1 MSFAGTERY
10 VATDDLK
17 VAVNAA
23 IRLERP
29 LLVKG
34 EPGTGKTVLAIE
46 VARALGAPLIEWH
59 VKSTTR
65 AAQGLYEYDAVMRL
79 RDSQLGDARA
89 NDIANYI
96 KRGKLWESFESPQR
110 PVLLIDEIDKADIE
124 FPNDLLLELD
134 RMEFHVY
141 ETGETI
147 KAAQQ
152 LFHGDVGKRIAA
164 VEALGLKPVVVSSL
178 GSSMFGANDPEFG
191 WLDMESTVRDT
202 GVWRVRTA
210 AVVLGGESATA
221 ESLSGTGRDM
231 LLRAAHRNGYE
242 PIVANDLAELKRSV
256 LKTVNDAAP
265 EGLTAVI
272 NVGGSVLGI
281 GTCLDAYGIASGI
294 ITRKIPCDR
303 GVSGLVHDFAAR
315 NVPVLH
321 LLYIK
326 RLALDWGLPY
336 DPVPLPDIGENKRI
350 YGRMPLSP
358 EIQ

>member
-1 MSFAGTERY
+1 MRSPFAPIWTGDAEAARARPYWLIAFACVSIVAWQGMEQLAARWPHPKAEQLRAAARMAKIAQASIANAKERLHLMQ
-10 VATDDLK
+10 ATDVDPNRTGLIGPDWSETTTTIGEVQAKRTATNPDL
-17 VAVNAA
+17 AAA
-23 IRLERP
+23 IARI
-29 LLVKG
+29 LLGLKPQ
-34 EPGTGKTVLAIE
+34 PGAAVGIIASGSFP
-46 VARALGAPLIEWH
+46 GA
-59 VKSTTR
+59 
-65 AAQGLYEYDAVMRL
+65 
-79 RDSQLGDARA
+79 
-89 NDIANYI
+89 NIA
-96 KRGKLWESFESPQR
+96 S
-110 PVLLIDEIDKADIE
+110 
-124 FPNDLLLELD
+124 
-134 RMEFHVY
+134 
-141 ETGETI
+141 
-147 KAAQQ
+147 
-152 LFHGDVGKRIAA
+152 IAA

-191 WLDMESTVRDT
+191 WLDMESTVRDA
-202 GVWRVRTA
+202 GVWRARTA

-281 GTCLDAYGIASGI
+281 GTCLDAYGITSGI

-303 GVSGLVHDFAAR
+303 GVTGLVHDFAAR

-336 DPVPLPDIGENKRI
+336 DPVPLPGIGESKRI
-350 YGRMPLSP
+350 YGRLPLSP